1 MKRSQKIK
9 VGFLDF
15 HMFKEGDSKKILSYE
30 QEIMLLQIAAYS
42 AGLICRIN
50 FLQEIDYHVAHN
62 ISNQ

>member
-1 MKRSQKIK
+1 
-9 VGFLDF
+9 
-15 HMFKEGDSKKILSYE
+15 MFKEGDSKKILSYE